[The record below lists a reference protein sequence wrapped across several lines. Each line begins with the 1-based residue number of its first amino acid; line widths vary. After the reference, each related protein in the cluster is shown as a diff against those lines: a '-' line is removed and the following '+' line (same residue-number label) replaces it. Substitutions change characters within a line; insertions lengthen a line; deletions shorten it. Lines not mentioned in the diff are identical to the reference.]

1 MKYGKALDIGRA
13 RAEQAAKALTRWTGA
28 AAYPVCAVKPAYGTD
43 PLTARTWK
51 PVGRESLKEIARD
64 DGTRG
69 GGRYHLL
76 VVDERGAVKAC
87 SRDRLPLAEAL
98 RLVERLPLRV
108 TMPGQGE
115 LWRLLQEE
123 NLSEDARE
131 HGLHVEV

>member
-13 RAEQAAKALTRWTGA
+13 RAEQAAKALTRWTGV

-51 PVGRESLKEIARD
+51 PVGRQSLKEIARD
-64 DGTRG
+64 DGIRG

-87 SRDRLPLAEAL
+87 SRDRFPLAEAL
-98 RLVERLPLRV
+98 QLMERFPLQIA
-108 TMPGQGE
+108 MPGQGE
-115 LWRLLQEE
+115 LWRLLQEGDRR
-123 NLSEDARE
+123 EDARE

>member
-13 RAEQAAKALTRWTGA
+13 RAEQAAKALARWTGVA
-28 AAYPVCAVKPAYGTD
+28 TYPVCAVKPAYGTD

-64 DGTRG
+64 DGIRG

-76 VVDERGAVKAC
+76 VVGERGTVKAC
-87 SRDRLPLAEAL
+87 SRDRFPLAEAL
-98 RLVERLPLRV
+98 RLMEQLPLQV
-108 TMPGQGE
+108 AMPGQGE

-123 NLSEDARE
+123 DRREDARE

>member
-13 RAEQAAKALTRWTGA
+13 RAEQAAKALARWTGV

-64 DGTRG
+64 DGIRG

-76 VVDERGAVKAC
+76 VVDERGKVKAC
-87 SRDRLPLAEAL
+87 SRDRFPPAEAL
-98 RLVERLPLRV
+98 RLVERLPLPV
-108 TMPGQGE
+108 AMPGQGE
-115 LWRLLQEE
+115 LWQRLQEE
-123 NLSEDARE
+123 ELRQDARE